1 MIKTNTL
8 AVVETA
14 TGLALVA
21 YLRKNN
27 IDFFIVEKQ
36 IQIAQTYRNHCDR
49 LTLHTS
55 NETMEKTCCIS
66 MVFVFPSAG
75 ILKKTEI
82 EAKAIA
88 YAIFKHKKA

>member
-14 TGLALVA
+14 AGLASVA

-27 IDFFIVEKQ
+27 IDFFIVEK
-36 IQIAQTYRNHCDR
+36 QIAQTYRNHCDR

-66 MVFVFPSAG
+66 MVSVFPSAG
-75 ILKKTEI
+75 ILKKTAI

-88 YAIFKHKKA
+88 YLIFKHKKA